1 MTDIYLHIVARMADY
16 IRTHP
21 YAQSNRGLDQPTWLL
36 IYARTECVE
45 INDVPKTNYD
55 RRGWATV
62 GIVGASAI
70 HKRLAHTHP
79 QG

>member
-1 MTDIYLHIVARMADY
+1 MADY

-21 YAQSNRGLDQPTWLL
+21 YAQSNRGLDQPTCLPAL
-36 IYARTECVE
+36 IYARTECME
-45 INDVPKTNYD
+45 INDVPKNNYD
-55 RRGWATV
+55 RRGVATV